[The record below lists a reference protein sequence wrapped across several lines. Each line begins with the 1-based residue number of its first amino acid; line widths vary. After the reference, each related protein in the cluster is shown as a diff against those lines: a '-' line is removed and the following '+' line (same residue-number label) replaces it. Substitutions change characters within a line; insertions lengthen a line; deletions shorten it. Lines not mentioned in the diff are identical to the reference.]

1 MRQLHLHAIFLVQVM
16 GQVLGTVHRTVLSA
30 SASEGEHEVGE
41 SAFEVTLHMGI
52 GQLVDAV
59 EECKYFSIVFQE
71 VDHRLVEPCK
81 FLVRLVAAGI
91 VCAAAIEHVAST
103 IATEVFGDA
112 PLVAEA
118 EDAHHQFVPLF
129 AGLEAWIFAQR
140 GKYFFQVGEFFYHTI
155 LILQQCLYAVDGRGY
170 AGEEMGFALEVSA
183 EAVCTQHLH
192 QAEEH
197 EQLQPSV
204 ECRPVHLA
212 NEWLGMGQIGV
223 NQPFAQ
229 RLWIAGCCLP
239 KERGKVVIDRAS
251 ASALEVDE
259 ARLALR
265 GKHHVA
271 CLEVAIEESP
281 LS

>member
-16 GQVLGTVHRTVLSA
+16 GQMLGTIYRTVLPA

-52 GQLVDAV
+52 GQLIDTV
-59 EECKYFSIVFQE
+59 EECQYFSIVFQE
-71 VDHRLVEPCK
+71 VNYRLVESCK
-81 FLVRLVAAGI
+81 FLVRFVAAGV

-112 PLVAEA
+112 TLVAEA
-118 EDAHHQFVPLF
+118 EDAHHQSFSFF

-140 GKYFFQVGEFFYHTI
+140 GKYFFQVGEIFYHTI
-155 LILQQCLYAVDGRGY
+155 LILQQCLYALDGRWY

-204 ECRPVHLA
+204 ESRPVHLA

-223 NQPFAQ
+223 NQLFAQ

-239 KERGKVVIDRAS
+239 KERGKVVIDRAY
-251 ASALEVDE
+251 APALEIDE
-259 ARLALR
+259 AGFALR
-265 GKHHVA
+265 SKHHVA

-281 LS
+281 LG